1 MEDNNNII
9 KFPKLKKLNVGI
21 LVFFILIIFY
31 LCGIMYSYFTSKHIV
46 SYQVLNSSLS
56 TDSTYTG
63 IALRDET
70 VYTAG
75 KSGYLNYYAREAS
88 KVGYGNLVYSVDPDG
103 SVKEIINS
111 NLTDN
116 ISSLTEDE
124 LNLLRTEITGFV
136 SNFNTANYEDTYQL
150 KYTIQNDISK
160 ILSESLSESLQSS
173 ENVQFSYTNQPGY
186 VIYSVDGYE
195 NIKIEEITDDIMN
208 RKNYEKKNL
217 IMGDE
222 ISAGDPAYKLC
233 TSEKWSVVIE
243 CSDAYA
249 DKLVEEEY
257 VQVKFEKNQNTS
269 WGQVSKFNSPN
280 GKTYVSLTFNNS
292 VIAFCTERFIDIEII
307 LDKENGLKIPNTSI
321 VEKEFFLIPSKYIMK
336 GANSTSSYM
345 VNRLTYDGKGNRI
358 TETFEI
364 SIYNYDE
371 INDVYYVDDEI
382 LRQDDILC
390 AQSTMTDTYVIGRTG
405 TLIGVYNI
413 NKGYADF
420 KQIIILSQNDEYSIV
435 ESNTD
440 YGLNMYDYIVLD
452 AKVVKENDFIYE

>member
-1 MEDNNNII
+1 MEDNKVIQ
-9 KFPKLKKLNVGI
+9 FPKLKKLNMGI
-21 LVFFILIIFY
+21 LAFFVLIIFY

-56 TDSTYTG
+56 TESTYTG
-63 IALRDET
+63 IALREET
-70 VYTAG
+70 VYTAP
-75 KSGYLNYYAREAS
+75 KSGYLNYYARESS
-88 KVGYGNLVYSVDPDG
+88 KVGHGNLIYSIDSDG
-103 SVKEIINS
+103 TVKEIINA

-116 ISSLTEDE
+116 ESSLTEEE
-124 LNLLRTEITGFV
+124 LSLLKSEITGFV
-136 SNFNTANYEDTYQL
+136 SNFSASNYEDSYQL

-160 ILSESLSESLQSS
+160 ILSESLSANLQAGG
-173 ENVQFSYTNQPGY
+173 NVYFSYANTPGY

-195 NIKIEEITDDIMN
+195 DLAVEQITEDIINGRDYKKKNLLMGEEIT
-208 RKNYEKKNL
+208 E
-217 IMGDE
+217 GDV
-222 ISAGDPAYKLC
+222 AYKLC
-233 TSEKWSVVIE
+233 TSENWSIVIE
-243 CSDAYA
+243 CTEAYA

-269 WGQVSKFNSPN
+269 WGQVTKHNNPD

-292 VIAFCTERFIDIEII
+292 VISFCTERFIDIEII

-321 VEKEFFLIPSKYIMK
+321 VEKEFFLIPENYIMK

-345 VNRLTYDGKGNRI
+345 VNRLTYDSKGNRI
-358 TETFEI
+358 MEAIEI
-364 SIYNYDE
+364 SLYNYDE
-371 INDVYYVDDEI
+371 VNGLYYVDDEI
-382 LRQDDILC
+382 LRKDDIIC
-390 AQSTMTDTYVIGRTG
+390 AQNTMTDTYVIGKIG

-435 ESNTD
+435 QSNTD

-452 AKVVKENDFIYE
+452 AKVVNENDFIYE

>member
-1 MEDNNNII
+1 MEEHNNVIQ
-9 KFPKLKKLNVGI
+9 FPKLKKLNVGI
-21 LVFFILIIFY
+21 LVFFVLIIFY

-63 IALRDET
+63 IALREET
-70 VYTAG
+70 VYTTN

-88 KVGYGNLVYSVDPDG
+88 KVGHGNLIYSVDPDG
-103 SVKEIINS
+103 SVKEMINA

-116 ISSLTEDE
+116 VSSLTDEE
-124 LNLLRTEITGFV
+124 LNLLKSEITGYV
-136 SNFNTANYEDTYQL
+136 SNFNPSNFDDTYQL

-160 ILSESLSESLQSS
+160 ILSESLSASLQSGG
-173 ENVQFSYTNQPGY
+173 NVHFSYSNQPGY

-195 NIKIEEITDDIMN
+195 DLTVEEITEDIISG
-208 RKNYEKKNL
+208 KGYDKKNL
-217 IMGDE
+217 IMGEE
-222 ISAGDPAYKLC
+222 IAAGDPAYKLC
-233 TSEKWSVVIE
+233 TSENWSIVIE
-243 CSDAYA
+243 CSEAYA
-249 DKLVEEEY
+249 NKLVEEEY

-269 WGQVSKFNSPN
+269 WGQVTKHNNSD

-321 VEKEFFLIPSKYIMK
+321 VEKEFFLIPTKYVMK

-345 VNRLTYDGKGNRI
+345 VNRLTYDSKGNRI

-371 INDVYYVDDEI
+371 ENELYYVDDEI
-382 LRQDDILC
+382 LRKDDILC
-390 AQSTMTDTYVIGRTG
+390 AQSTMTDTFVIGKTG

-440 YGLNMYDYIVLD
+440 YGLSMYDYIVLD
-452 AKVVKENDFIYE
+452 AKVVNENDFIYE

>member
-1 MEDNNNII
+1 MEENNVIQ
-9 KFPKLKKLNVGI
+9 FPKLKKLNLGI
-21 LVFFILIIFY
+21 LAFFVLIIFY

-63 IALRDET
+63 IALREET
-70 VYTAG
+70 VYTAN
-75 KSGYLNYYAREAS
+75 KSGYLNYYARESS
-88 KVGYGNLVYSVDPDG
+88 KVGYGNLIYSVDQDG
-103 SVKEIINS
+103 SVKEMIHS

-116 ISSLTEDE
+116 VSSLSEEE
-124 LNLLRTEITGFV
+124 LNLLRTEITGYV
-136 SNFNTANYEDTYQL
+136 SNFNARNYSDTYQL

-160 ILSESLSESLQSS
+160 ILSESLSTLQSS
-173 ENVQFSYTNQPGY
+173 GNVHFSYANKPGY

-195 NIKIEEITDDIMN
+195 NLAITDITEEIMSK
-208 RKNYEKKNL
+208 KNYEKKNL
-217 IMGDE
+217 IMGEE

-233 TSEKWSVVIE
+233 TSENWSIVIE
-243 CSDAYA
+243 CSEAYA
-249 DKLVEEEY
+249 DKLVEEDY

-269 WGQVSKFNSPN
+269 WGKVTKYNNPD

-336 GANSTSSYM
+336 GANSTTGYM
-345 VNRLTYDGKGNRI
+345 VSRLTYDSKGERI
-358 TETFEI
+358 RETFEI

-371 INDVYYVDDEI
+371 EKELYYVDDEI
-382 LRQDDILC
+382 LRKDDILC
-390 AQSTMTDTYVIGRTG
+390 AEDTMTDTYVINPTG

-435 ESNTD
+435 ASNTD
-440 YGLNMYDYIVLD
+440 YGLSMYDYIVLD
-452 AKVVKENDFIYE
+452 AKVVNENDFIYE